1 MTEEEKEERLSRIK
15 YQLNEEDWEFFL
27 SVIKPM
33 KEKTNEL
40 PNKKARRHHPPTV
53 DYVKSRAEDD

>member
-1 MTEEEKEERLSRIK
+1 MNKKSIIEENLDRTHYILD
-15 YQLNEEDWEFFL
+15 EEDWEFFL

-53 DYVKSRAEDD
+53 DYVKPRGRR